1 MNLWILIPFFF
12 FVAIAQAVWI
22 PLFSI
27 AGFRVDLALVLVVAW
42 GLGSP
47 AGEAAVWGFIAGIF
61 LDLLSG
67 LPLGTQTIAL
77 TAIGWL
83 MGLAPLNVFQENV
96 LLPPAA
102 MIVATLVYNLFVL
115 GILVVLNTSIS
126 WSDYLLRVTLPSAIL
141 NTIAFPFIYLPMQW
155 FTRRRRPLA

>member
-12 FVAIAQAVWI
+12 LVAIAQTVWM

-27 AGFRVDLALVLVVAW
+27 AGIRVDLALVLVVAW
-42 GLGSP
+42 GLQNP
-47 AGEAAVWGFIAGIF
+47 VGEAAIGGFIAGVF
-61 LDLLSG
+61 LDLISG

-77 TAIGWL
+77 TAVGWL
-83 MGLAPLNVFQENV
+83 MGLVPLNVFQENV

-102 MIVATLVYNLFVL
+102 MIIATLVYNLFVL
-115 GILVVLNTSIS
+115 GILAALNTSIS

-141 NTIAFPFIYLPMQW
+141 NTIAFPFIYLPLQW
-155 FTRRRRPLA
+155 STRRRPPLT

>member
-12 FVAIAQAVWI
+12 LVAIAQTVWM

-27 AGFRVDLALVLVVAW
+27 AGIRVDLALVLVVAW
-42 GLGSP
+42 GLQNP
-47 AGEAAVWGFIAGIF
+47 VGEAAIWGFIAGVF
-61 LDLLSG
+61 LDLISG

-77 TAIGWL
+77 TAVGWL
-83 MGLAPLNVFQENV
+83 MGLVPLNVFQENV

-102 MIVATLVYNLFVL
+102 MIIATLVYNLFVL
-115 GILVVLNTSIS
+115 GILAALNTSIS

-141 NTIAFPFIYLPMQW
+141 NTIAFPFIYLPLQW
-155 FTRRRRPLA
+155 STRRRPPLT

>member
-12 FVAIAQAVWI
+12 LVAIAQAVWI

-102 MIVATLVYNLFVL
+102 MIVATLVYDLFVL
-115 GILVVLNTSIS
+115 GILAVLNTSIA

>member
-12 FVAIAQAVWI
+12 LVAIAQAVWM

-42 GLGSP
+42 GLISP
-47 AGEAAVWGFIAGIF
+47 AGEAAIWGFIAGVF
-61 LDLLSG
+61 LDLISG

-83 MGLAPLNVFQENV
+83 MGLAPLNVFRENV

-102 MIVATLVYNLFVL
+102 VVVATLVYNLFVL
-115 GILVVLNTSIS
+115 GILAVLNTSIP

-141 NTIAFPFIYLPMQW
+141 NTIAFPFIYLPLQW
-155 FTRRRRPLA
+155 FTRRRPPLT

>member
-12 FVAIAQAVWI
+12 LVAIAQAVWI

>member
-12 FVAIAQAVWI
+12 LVAIAQAVWI

-115 GILVVLNTSIS
+115 GILAVLNTSIS